1 VNRRVVVLN
10 QNATAYEAAR
20 ALDNNH
26 VGAVLIQDRGQLLG
40 IVTDRDLAI
49 RVAGSGF
56 NGTELDV
63 GEVMTTNV
71 ASLPIEATLQQAIEC
86 MLTNQVRRIPI
97 VQDARVIGIVTLDDL
112 MLSGEADPAELARIV
127 RAQLSEP
134 SRSKPANVLH
144 PMRTPAEDRSDE
156 REARHLSRAG
166 RTLHDFSIHLR
177 DALGLED
184 PYQALTAFEV
194 VATALVERLTPDE
207 ARDFVSQLPSILR
220 ERLMELP
227 RGPDRAVTRGT
238 LETDMAMR
246 LDLDPE
252 SAAALVR
259 RVAVTM
265 EDFVSEAEVEQVIGQ
280 LPREM
285 KELFV
290 PPP

>member
-1 VNRRVVVLN
+1 LV
-10 QNATAYEAAR
+10 QE
-20 ALDNNH
+20 
-26 VGAVLIQDRGQLLG
+26 RGQLVG

-56 NGTELDV
+56 NATELDL

-71 ASLPIEATLQQAIEC
+71 ASLPLEGTLQQAIEC
-86 MLTNQVRRIPI
+86 MLTYHVRRVPI
-97 VQDARVIGIVTLDDL
+97 VQDERVIGLVTLDDL
-112 MLSGEADPAELARIV
+112 LLSGEVEPQAIARIV
-127 RAQLSEP
+127 REQLSEP
-134 SRSKPANVLH
+134 SRSKPANALH

-156 REARHLSRAG
+156 REARHLSRSG
-166 RTLHDFSIHLR
+166 RTLHDFSMHLR
-177 DALGLED
+177 DALGIDD
-184 PYQALTAFEV
+184 PYRALTAFEV

-207 ARDFVSQLPSILR
+207 ARDFVAQLPSILR
-220 ERLMELP
+220 DRLMDLP
-227 RGPDRAVTRGT
+227 RGPDRAVTRES

-265 EDFVSEAEVEQVIGQ
+265 EDFVSEPEVDQVISQ
-280 LPREM
+280 LPRAM